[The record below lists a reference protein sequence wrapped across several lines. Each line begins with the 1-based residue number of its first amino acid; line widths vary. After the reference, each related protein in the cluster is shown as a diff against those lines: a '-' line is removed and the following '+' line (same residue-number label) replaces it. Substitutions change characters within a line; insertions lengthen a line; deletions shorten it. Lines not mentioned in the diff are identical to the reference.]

1 MRNPGGA
8 TLVCLLTAVLCGSPV
23 TVFPYPMSIAGGL
36 LLWVVCACICLPS
49 RGCHIWRLDDR
60 GPDLFGNYAWLCDGN
75 CHWHCDITVG
85 IYIRSLVSLVF
96 PGLTCRICAG
106 SSSLFGCYLYEA
118 AYRLHGL
125 TLLSAQEEFG
135 ELIQCNAT

>member
-1 MRNPGGA
+1 M
-8 TLVCLLTAVLCGSPV
+8 VI
-23 TVFPYPMSIAGGL
+23 IA
-36 LLWVVCACICLPS
+36 W
-49 RGCHIWRLDDR
+49 H
-60 GPDLFGNYAWLCDGN
+60 CDGN

-85 IYIRSLVSLVF
+85 IYIRSVVSLVF